1 MANLESPGAVPV
13 AQPSPEDQRFE
24 LQGLLGEFH
33 GLLTAI
39 GDRLNQLS
47 EDESFTLN
55 EGMKT
60 LLVDI
65 RNAFPGVSVSFGQVQ
80 DELNTARHDADLGEV
95 ALTDR

>member
-39 GDRLNQLS
+39 GDRFNQFS
-47 EDESFTLN
+47 EDESFILD
-55 EGMKT
+55 EGIKT

-65 RNAFPGVSVSFGQVQ
+65 RNAFPGVSVSFGQTSST
-80 DELNTARHDADLGEV
+80 LPGTTPTLAKSH
-95 ALTDR
+95 